1 MQVVT
6 CAGAAPFRHS
16 TLPHRGGSLHYWTC
30 GPADAPWLAVCH
42 GGALDHS
49 GFLPVAASL
58 ADRWRVLLWDLPGHG
73 ESQPR
78 PEPFTLDAC
87 VDALAAVM
95 DAAGV
100 ERATLLGFS
109 FGGVVAQ
116 LYAAK
121 HPERE
126 NGLVAYSCLAP
137 HLLKLPIPP
146 WSIGPFHWLV
156 FGRHPWPKA
165 RAKFAAMC
173 SIRPD
178 VQRALEPQ
186 IDRLGEAGFAALVQ
200 AQYRVRAFRPDFRV
214 RGPVL
219 LMHGDRDPHRRG
231 LQRVIVAF
239 RHAYPSVELAV
250 ITDAGHCA
258 HVDAPEAFVCA
269 LGGFL
274 DRRVRGAAE
283 RHADARLSAVAPA

>member
-1 MQVVT
+1 MATPAHATV
-6 CAGAAPFRHS
+6 AHS
-16 TLPHRGGSLHYWTC
+16 GGTLHYWTC
-30 GPADAPWLAVCH
+30 GPAGAPWLALCH
-42 GGALDHS
+42 GGALDHT
-49 GFLPVAASL
+49 GFVPVAAAL

-78 PEPFTLDAC
+78 PAPFTMDAC
-87 VDALAAVM
+87 VAAFAAVM

-116 LYAAK
+116 LYAER

-126 NGLVAYSCLAP
+126 HGLVAYSCLAP
-137 HLLKLPIPP
+137 QLMKLPIPP
-146 WSIGPFHWLV
+146 WSIRPFHWLL

-178 VQRALEPQ
+178 VQRSLEPA
-186 IDRLGEAGFAALVQ
+186 IDRLGEAGFAALVE
-200 AQYRVRAFRPDFRV
+200 AQYRVQAYRPEFRV

-219 LMHGDRDPHRRG
+219 LMHGDRDPHLRG
-231 LQRVIVAF
+231 LARVAAAF
-239 RHAYPSVELAV
+239 RRAYPAVELAV
-250 ITDAGHCA
+250 IPGAGHCA
-258 HVDAPEAFVCA
+258 HLDAPGEFTRA
-269 LGGFL
+269 LGEFL
-274 DRRVRGAAE
+274 DRQIR
-283 RHADARLSAVAPA
+283 PASPA